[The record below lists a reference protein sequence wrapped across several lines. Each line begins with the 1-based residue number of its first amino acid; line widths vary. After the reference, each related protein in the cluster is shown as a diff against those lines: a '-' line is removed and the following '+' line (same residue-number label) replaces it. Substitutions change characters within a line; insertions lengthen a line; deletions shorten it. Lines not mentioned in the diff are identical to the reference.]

1 MRFRKDS
8 IREVVCSM
16 EKEEMDKIYVR
27 KIEGRNFLG
36 VPGKEAEIDD
46 YKVTNYGDGN
56 TEITIKI
63 KGTSS
68 IFAVIDA

>member
-1 MRFRKDS
+1 
-8 IREVVCSM
+8 M

-36 VPGKEAEIDD
+36 VQGKEVEIDD
-46 YKVTNYGDGN
+46 YKITNCGDGN
-56 TEITIKI
+56 TEITIKF

>member
-1 MRFRKDS
+1 
-8 IREVVCSM
+8 
-16 EKEEMDKIYVR
+16 MDKIYVR

>member
-1 MRFRKDS
+1 MK
-8 IREVVCSM
+8 E
-16 EKEEMDKIYVR
+16 EEMDKIYVR

-36 VPGKEAEIDD
+36 VKGKEAEIDD
-46 YKVTNYGDGN
+46 YKVTNCGDGN

>member
-1 MRFRKDS
+1 MK
-8 IREVVCSM
+8 
-16 EKEEMDKIYVR
+16 KEEMDKIYVR
-27 KIEGRNFLG
+27 KIEGRTFLG
-36 VPGKEAEIDD
+36 VKGQEAEIDD
-46 YKVTNYGDGN
+46 YKVINYGDGN

>member
-1 MRFRKDS
+1 
-8 IREVVCSM
+8 M
-16 EKEEMDKIYVR
+16 EKEEMYKIFVR